1 MATKLLLIE
10 DVEDLGR
17 SGDLVSVR
25 EGYARNFLLPRG
37 AAVIADK
44 NAIRRQAALQEAR
57 RLQAIEDKKEAE
69 VMAAKLEPV
78 TIHAVVKV
86 DPEGHMYGSV
96 SAHDVCRQMETE
108 HGIHLEKRF
117 VQLKHPIRALGV
129 HKIELRLKEGVP
141 ASITL
146 KISAENMDFEMKA
159 VEDAK
164 KAHLIAEEQPE

>member
-10 DVEDLGR
+10 DIEDLGR

-57 RLQAIEDKKEAE
+57 RLQAIEDKKDAE
-69 VMAAKLEPV
+69 VLAAKLEPI
-78 TIHAVVKV
+78 TIHSIVKV
-86 DPEGHMYGSV
+86 DHEGHMYGSV
-96 SAHDVCRQMETE
+96 TAHDICKQMEVE
-108 HGIHLEKRF
+108 HGIHLEKRY
-117 VQLKHPIRALGV
+117 VQLKHPVKALGI

-159 VEDAK
+159 VDDAK
-164 KAHLIAEEQPE
+164 KAHLIAEDQPE